1 MKLSQL
7 KYFQTVC
14 KHNNLTR
21 AAKELHISQPNLTH
35 VIHELE
41 QEFGL
46 TLFLRQNKGL
56 ILTEEGRK
64 FLEEANLLLE
74 QSDAFVSRMTFL
86 GQSNQMIRI
95 GLPPASATLFFPSIL
110 QVLHQ
115 QSPQIKIDVVEIGS
129 LANQQKILDGELD
142 AALISTSAPVSAAF
156 GCYLLA
162 RTRICLYVCADHAL
176 AGRQSVSLREICTIP
191 LVMLTEESFLT
202 TNTLKTCAQSRL
214 TPDIM
219 LHTNQI
225 AIIGQMVKN
234 GTAGT
239 LLFHGTL
246 PDDSGYRAVPVQDFD
261 DVYIY
266 LIWNQYNPQGT
277 AVRQLIRAARTV
289 CPQPVVDFYCSA
301 SGVQSPIR
309 NSESV
314 IKKIDCSAQTQKS
327 EECT

>member
-7 KYFQTVC
+7 KYFQVVC

-21 AAKELHISQPNLTH
+21 AAEELHISQPGLTH

-56 ILTEEGRK
+56 VLTEEGRK
-64 FLEEANLLLE
+64 FLEEANLLLQ
-74 QSDAFVSRMTFL
+74 QSDYFVSRMKFL
-86 GQSNQMIRI
+86 GQSNQIIRM
-95 GLPPASATLFFPSIL
+95 GLPPASATLFFPSIMHM
-110 QVLHQ
+110 LHR

-129 LANQQKILDGELD
+129 LTNQQKILDGELG
-142 AALISTSAPVSAAF
+142 AALISTNTPVSAAF

-162 RTRICLYVCADHAL
+162 QTRICLYVAADHPFAE
-176 AGRQSVSLREICTIP
+176 REQISLREVCSIP
-191 LVMLTEESFLT
+191 LVMPTEESFLT
-202 TNTLKTCAQSRL
+202 TNTLKTCAQNKL

-225 AIIGQMVKN
+225 AIVSQLVQN

-246 PDDSGYRAVPVQDFD
+246 PECTAYRAIPVQEFD

-266 LIWNQYNPQGT
+266 LIWNQYNPLST
-277 AVRQLIRAARTV
+277 ALKQLIRAAKAV
-289 CPQPVVDFYCSA
+289 YPQPVIDFYCREPA
-301 SGVQSPIR
+301 EESPIL
-309 NSESV
+309 N
-314 IKKIDCSAQTQKS
+314 T
-327 EECT
+327 

>member
-1 MKLSQL
+1 MKLSRL
-7 KYFQTVC
+7 KYFQVVC

-21 AAKELHISQPNLTH
+21 AAEELHISQPGLTH

-56 ILTEEGRK
+56 VLTEEGRK
-64 FLEEANLLLE
+64 FLEEANLLLQ
-74 QSDAFVSRMTFL
+74 QSDYFVSRMKFL
-86 GQSNQMIRI
+86 GQSNQIIRM
-95 GLPPASATLFFPSIL
+95 GLPPASATLFFPSIMHM
-110 QVLHQ
+110 LHR

-129 LANQQKILDGELD
+129 LTNQQKILDGELD
-142 AALISTSAPVSAAF
+142 AALISTNTLVSAAF

-162 RTRICLYVCADHAL
+162 QTRICLYVAADHPF
-176 AGRQSVSLREICTIP
+176 AGQEEISLREVCSIP
-191 LVMLTEESFLT
+191 LVMPTEESFLT
-202 TNTLKTCAQSRL
+202 TNTLKTCAQNKL

-225 AIIGQMVKN
+225 AIVSQLVQN

-246 PDDSGYRAVPVQDFD
+246 PECTTYRAIPVQEFD

-266 LIWNQYNPQGT
+266 LIWNQYNPLST
-277 AVRQLIRAARTV
+277 ALKQLIRAAKAV
-289 CPQPVVDFYCSA
+289 YPQPVIDFYCRELA
-301 SGVQSPIR
+301 EESPIL
-309 NSESV
+309 N
-314 IKKIDCSAQTQKS
+314 T
-327 EECT
+327 